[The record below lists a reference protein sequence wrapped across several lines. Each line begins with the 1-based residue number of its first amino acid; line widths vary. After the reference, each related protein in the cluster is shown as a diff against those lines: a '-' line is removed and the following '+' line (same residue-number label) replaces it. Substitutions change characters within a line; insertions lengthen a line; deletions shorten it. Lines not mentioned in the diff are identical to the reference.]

1 MEFKFIFLDESFID
15 QNHHP
20 NVSLMFYD
28 ETGCPVGVGKPA
40 KGCRLCF
47 IDAICDLGPVPG
59 AWRVL
64 KPRRRG
70 AALEAAKRGSP
81 QDYHDMF
88 NGIFFKEWFM
98 GVLNT
103 LLEWQM
109 DRKWVIVLDRAQ
121 YHIMESE
128 NEAISSSSKRASMVS
143 WIVRHGVP
151 LLDGDCLDATR
162 GCCPWSCSF
171 ETVSLTLRSQVHLAL
186 STRLTSGASM

>member
-81 QDYHDMF
+81 QVCLVNSVVFLSSCHMFHSNGVQDYHDMF

-109 DRKWVIVLDRAQ
+109 DRKWVIVLGEGVADFVVLVRLHLCTYYSLFLLLAQ
-121 YHIMESE
+121 
-128 NEAISSSSKRASMVS
+128 
-143 WIVRHGVP
+143 IVRSTISWSQKMKP
-151 LLDGDCLDATR
+151 SAQAAR
-162 GCCPWSCSF
+162 GLPWS
-171 ETVSLTLRSQVHLAL
+171 A
-186 STRLTSGASM
+186 G